1 MSLVGVVGEG
11 ARFGPFR
18 VVRALGGGGMG
29 DVYLAERTDG
39 QFTQEVALK
48 VMRPGLDRRRFDRER
63 SVLARLIH
71 INIARLYGGGITE
84 DGRPWFAMEPVAGL
98 PLDEHCRRHEL
109 PLRERLRLL
118 GDVCT
123 AVHYAHRQL
132 VVHRDLKPANIL
144 VTREGVV
151 KLLDFGIAKLLA
163 PEDGTS
169 GAEATGAFA
178 MTPDYAAPEQVRGE
192 PASTA
197 TDVYA
202 LGVML
207 FQLATDHLPYRVDN
221 GSPAELVRVVCETA
235 PPAPSSLA
243 PRIPRDLDAICAQA
257 LRKEPERRY
266 TSAERLREDLVRLL
280 GDRPILA
287 RPDSF
292 LYRAH
297 KFLRRHVMGAVVLL
311 ALAALSGMYAL
322 RISREHARVRAEA
335 KRADQVARFLER
347 LLVGADP
354 ERTRGAHLT
363 ARELVDEAARRIDSA
378 GLPPDTRADLLRVMG
393 EVYAS
398 LGVYDE
404 AARFLTESLDLLPS
418 AGQPDVNRRI
428 ELLADLGD
436 VRREQ
441 ARYDEAATLLHRAL
455 FLRRAAPA
463 ADDAALATIL
473 DDLGTLEE
481 DRDALPAATADYQ
494 EALAIRRR
502 LGLTEAADT
511 LENLGLVARDLGD
524 YGLATRRYREALAL
538 HRARLGDGAPQTV
551 DDVFALADVLRKQ
564 DRLAEAEPLYREA
577 LAARRKIT
585 TGTTPTWPTA

>member
-1 MSLVGVVGEG
+1 MTPLTPARWARVQALFDEVADLPHGERDARLTAGCGDDADLREELDALLAADSAGRDLPPPVSLVGVVGEG

-243 PRIPRDLDAICAQA
+243 PRIPRDLDAILRPGAAQ
-257 LRKEPERRY
+257 
-266 TSAERLREDLVRLL
+266 
-280 GDRPILA
+280 GA
-287 RPDSF
+287 R
-292 LYRAH
+292 
-297 KFLRRHVMGAVVLL
+297 
-311 ALAALSGMYAL
+311 AAL
-322 RISREHARVRAEA
+322 H
-335 KRADQVARFLER
+335 
-347 LLVGADP
+347 
-354 ERTRGAHLT
+354 
-363 ARELVDEAARRIDSA
+363 
-378 GLPPDTRADLLRVMG
+378 
-393 EVYAS
+393 
-398 LGVYDE
+398 
-404 AARFLTESLDLLPS
+404 
-418 AGQPDVNRRI
+418 
-428 ELLADLGD
+428 
-436 VRREQ
+436 
-441 ARYDEAATLLHRAL
+441 
-455 FLRRAAPA
+455 LRRAAARGPGAPA
-463 ADDAALATIL
+463 
-473 DDLGTLEE
+473 
-481 DRDALPAATADYQ
+481 
-494 EALAIRRR
+494 RRSAHP
-502 LGLTEAADT
+502 GPP
-511 LENLGLVARDLGD
+511 GLVPLPRPQVPAPARHGR
-524 YGLATRRYREALAL
+524 GGAPGAGRPVRHVRAA
-538 HRARLGDGAPQTV
+538 HQPRAR
-551 DDVFALADVLRKQ
+551 
-564 DRLAEAEPLYREA
+564 
-577 LAARRKIT
+577 ARPR
-585 TGTTPTWPTA
+585 